1 MQVELNH
8 HNAQTPRLAP
18 PGAGVPAYQRLAG
31 KYVLLPAWRRI
42 APPRRAPTVLERQGE
57 QLVALAHGWNEELRT
72 RRVLVPP
79 QLGLED
85 SSRFYSWAMV
95 VEHLTI
101 LGDALAAV
109 LVELTHERVPP
120 GAVSTAA
127 LKPKGEL
134 DAGATLARYHAM
146 LRRFRA
152 AVEAPDARWD
162 SSARYAHPWF
172 GPLGPASWA
181 SFGPFHQA
189 IHLRQA
195 RRIRSIL
202 ERS

>member
-1 MQVELNH
+1 MLEREPEKPPQ
-8 HNAQTPRLAP
+8 LAA

-31 KYVLLPAWRRI
+31 KYLLLPIWCRI
-42 APPRRAPTVLERQGE
+42 APPQRAPAVMERQAAL
-57 QLVALAHGWNEELRT
+57 LVDLAGGFSEAWRV

-101 LGDALAAV
+101 VGNALAGV
-109 LVELTHERVPP
+109 LAELTLGRVPE
-120 GAVSTAA
+120 GEVSTAA
-127 LKPKGEL
+127 LKPQGGVES
-134 DAGATLARYHAM
+134 ARALAEYRAM
-146 LRRFRA
+146 LRRFRGV
-152 AVEAPDARWD
+152 VEAPEARWD
-162 SSARYAHPWF
+162 AAVRYGHPWF
-172 GPLGPASWA
+172 GPLGPRAWA

-195 RRIRSIL
+195 RRIRSIV
-202 ERS
+202 ERG